1 MSNKRKNKLN
11 LSENRMHGNM
21 LMFCCCS
28 CCYSVLDK
36 ITNYIISFIKSILSW
51 YLLIKPLPLLSN

>member
-1 MSNKRKNKLN
+1 MLNKRKNMVN
-11 LSENRMHGNM
+11 LSENRMHANT
-21 LMFCCCS
+21 LMCCCC

>member
-1 MSNKRKNKLN
+1 MSNKRENMFN
-11 LSENRMHGNM
+11 LSENRMHVNM
-21 LMFCCCS
+21 LMFCCCCS
-28 CCYSVLDK
+28 YSVLDK